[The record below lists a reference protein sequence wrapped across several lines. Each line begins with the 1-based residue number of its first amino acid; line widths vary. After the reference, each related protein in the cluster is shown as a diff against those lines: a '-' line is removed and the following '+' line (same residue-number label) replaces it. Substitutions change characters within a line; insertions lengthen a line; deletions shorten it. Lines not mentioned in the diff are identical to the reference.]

1 MNCERMAEI
10 LPDYLQQNL
19 KHEQDEQVEAHLEGC
34 AKCREEV
41 ALWRNLALIP
51 EEQPSPMLR
60 SRFTAMLEAYQHGQS
75 EESGAD
81 KQRAPWM
88 DWMTGNW
95 LRPAA
100 TFAVALALLAVGF
113 LAGKQSGT
121 LETRPPDLAAVQTEL
136 ASMRQMLVLSML
148 QQQSASERLQG
159 INWSTQDRQ
168 ADPRMLSALLHALRF
183 DSSVG
188 VRLAALDALSRH
200 SNQPLVRSGLVETL
214 PKQRSPLVQVALIDL
229 LVEQRDTSAVQQLQN
244 IQQDPNVNPAV
255 RQRAEWAIQK
265 LNRGSL

>member
-1 MNCERMAEI
+1 MKCERMAEL
-10 LPDYLQQNL
+10 LPDYLQRNL
-19 KHEQDEQVEAHLEGC
+19 NHEQDEQVEAHLEGC

-41 ALWRNLALIP
+41 ALWRDLALIP
-51 EEQPSPMLR
+51 EEQPSPLLR

-75 EESGAD
+75 EESGAGE
-81 KQRAPWM
+81 QRAAWM
-88 DWMTGNW
+88 GWMLGSW

-100 TFAVALALLAVGF
+100 TFAMALALLAVGF
-113 LAGKQSGT
+113 FTGRNSST
-121 LETRPPDLAAVQTEL
+121 SETRSPDLTAVQAEL
-136 ASMRQMLVLSML
+136 ANMRQMLVLSML

-159 INWSTQDRQ
+159 INWSTQERQ
-168 ADPRMLSALLHALRF
+168 ADPRVLSALLHALRF

-200 SNQPLVRSGLVETL
+200 SNQPQVRSGLVETL

-244 IQQDPNVNPAV
+244 IQQDTNANPAV